1 MVNCIRFFAC
11 ILVVFL
17 CNCSSEEWESHPE
30 GIRIISL
37 SPGITASLI
46 DMGFEEQIVGRSAFC
61 DKQVEAI
68 PVVGDLHTIDY
79 ERLLRLQPTHVFV
92 QPQAV
97 GEDSH
102 LQELA
107 NNNAFILRNWKLN
120 TIEDIRTLASEL
132 SSVLVW
138 NDSAILITIGDTSI
152 SDAPTLIMTSGSEQ
166 QVGICFGTNTYLDDV
181 WRSLGG
187 VNALDSDGWRMLSI
201 EDIVRLSPDRILL
214 VSDSVFTQSS
224 PIEKL
229 GIPVVR
235 FVHKDVLIPSTRI
248 VDVAKALQESL
259 GEAQ

>member
-11 ILVVFL
+11 IFVVFL
-17 CNCSSEEWESHPE
+17 CNCSSEECESQPE

-61 DKQVEAI
+61 DKLVEAI

>member
-1 MVNCIRFFAC
+1 M
-11 ILVVFL
+11 FL
-17 CNCSSEEWESHPE
+17 FNCSSEECEPQPE

-132 SSVLVW
+132 SSGLVW
-138 NDSAILITIGDTSI
+138 NDSAILITIDDTSI

-248 VDVAKALQESL
+248 EDVAMALQESL

>member
-11 ILVVFL
+11 IFVVFL
-17 CNCSSEEWESHPE
+17 CNCSSEECESHPE

-107 NNNAFILRNWKLN
+107 NNSAFILRNWKLN

-138 NDSAILITIGDTSI
+138 NDSAILITIDGTSI

-214 VSDSVFTQSS
+214 VSDSIFTQSS

-248 VDVAKALQESL
+248 VNVAKALQASL
-259 GEAQ
+259 GKAQ

>member
-11 ILVVFL
+11 IFVVFL
-17 CNCSSEEWESHPE
+17 CNCSSEECGSHPE

-181 WRSLGG
+181 WKSLGG
-187 VNALDSDGWRMLSI
+187 VNALDGDGWRMLSI

-214 VSDSVFTQSS
+214 VSDSVFIQSS